1 MTDFDATVLNQH
13 PEWRHVLEAYRALQE
28 QAEQQRAK
36 SERDQDGEVWL
47 PRLAQVDG
55 VPAEKMAAIHGK
67 LIALGWL
74 QFQLQGRNDGVLYRL
89 SPDGRRAL
97 ESSERVENET
107 GQLVQSA

>member
-13 PEWRHVLEAYRALQE
+13 PEWRHVLQAYRIRQE
-28 QAEQQRAK
+28 QAESAG
-36 SERDQDGEVWL
+36 ETDGEVWL
-47 PRLAQVDG
+47 PRLAEVDG

-89 SPDGRRAL
+89 SADGRRAL
-97 ESSERVENET
+97 ESAEQVEDET
-107 GQLVQSA
+107 SDLVRSA